1 MMVRRAAVVSALA
14 VLLLAGCTQPP
25 ASHTSVPAATTDRPV
40 AAATPAPVRTGPVA
54 CADLARPETVAA
66 LVGGEG
72 TLQPLAHLQ
81 PGFSPAGSPFGIVNA
96 NGTVCGW
103 GGMSVLTADH
113 QGDPQ
118 VFLQIVPGL
127 GTEWAALAS
136 TTAPSAGSHYDGG
149 VSLGGSCRSGYC
161 STNVLVRG
169 AWLSVD
175 ARALGRASFTEQAF
189 HDFVQ
194 GVVTRYLAVPAPT
207 PVATHAL
214 RACTEP
220 RLAQAL
226 TGSFGSAA
234 PMDQGRAAFDL
245 GLALSGAGLSTS
257 CGFDDPQNVRRL
269 GGTVAVLD
277 EVDPGLFALY
287 RQAVDQPEAT
297 PIDVSGLPGTA
308 TGLIEPTADSTRI
321 VVDVLDGKTWL
332 QVSTYQTNDTAA
344 VRSFAAKL
352 IASGW
357 IG

>member
-1 MMVRRAAVVSALA
+1 M
-14 VLLLAGCTQPP
+14 
-25 ASHTSVPAATTDRPV
+25 
-40 AAATPAPVRTGPVA
+40 RTGPVA
-54 CADLARPETVAA
+54 CADLARPESVAA

-81 PGFSPAGSPFGIVNA
+81 PGFSPAGSPFGVVNA

-103 GGMSVLTADH
+103 GGMGVLTIDH

-118 VFLQIVPGL
+118 VFLEIVPGL
-127 GTEWAALAS
+127 GAEWAALAS
-136 TTAPSAGSHYDGG
+136 ASAPSAGSHYDGG

-169 AWLSVD
+169 AWLSV
-175 ARALGRASFTEQAF
+175 RAVAVGTASFTEQAF

-214 RACTEP
+214 RACTDP

-226 TGSFGSAA
+226 TGTFGSAA
-234 PMDQGRAAFDL
+234 PMDGGRPVFDL
-245 GLALSGAGLSTS
+245 DLALSGAGLSTS
-257 CGFDDPQNVRRL
+257 CNFDDPQNIRRL
-269 GGTVAVLD
+269 SGTVAVLAD
-277 EVDPGLFALY
+277 VDPAVFAQY
-287 RQAVDQPEAT
+287 RQAVDHPGAT
-297 PIDVSGLPGTA
+297 PIDVSGVPGTA
-308 TGLIEPTADSTRI
+308 TGLIEPTEDSTRI
-321 VVDVLDGKTWL
+321 VVDVLDGRTWL
-332 QVSTYQTNDTAA
+332 QVSTYQTDDTAA
-344 VRSFAAKL
+344 VRLFAAKL